1 MEVVSKEHVSRM
13 KKTKKEGEF
22 TSAINQLE
30 PGAALRISPQEFKL
44 RFDTPIPNYF
54 LGKYNR
60 GQKRVSCLK
69 FGDWYYI
76 IKL

>member
-1 MEVVSKEHVSRM
+1 MEIVSKEQVNRI
-13 KKTKKEGEF
+13 KEAKKEGEF
-22 TSAINQLE
+22 TRAINQLE
-30 PGAALRISPQEFKL
+30 PGSALRISPHEFKK
-44 RFDTPIPNYF
+44 RFSTPVADYF
-54 LGKYNR
+54 LGKFNR